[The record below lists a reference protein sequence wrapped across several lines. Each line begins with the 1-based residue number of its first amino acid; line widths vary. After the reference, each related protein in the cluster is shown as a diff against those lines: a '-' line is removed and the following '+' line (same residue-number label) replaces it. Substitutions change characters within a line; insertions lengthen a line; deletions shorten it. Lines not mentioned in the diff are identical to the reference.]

1 MTSRDKFRGQ
11 PVWFVLTAALFL
23 VGGIGWA
30 DYATGWEWSRFAP
43 YAVPIVLV
51 TWKVGRKMGFIFA
64 TLCAASYCLA
74 DWKDNPYDNRLAYL
88 LAVAGWWFYFTVL
101 VVAVYALKSRRELD
115 RVRIEALERTWSL
128 EEKILQGGEHERQR
142 IGRDLHD
149 SLGPHLAAT
158 RYAATLLADELRQR
172 GQPEA
177 AKADEISKMTAEA
190 AVLARDLAHAIF
202 PVQTNGAGLAVALDE
217 LAHTTSRL
225 TGLPVSFYET
235 GNYSQENPVAGMH
248 LYRIAQ
254 EAVNN
259 AVKHA
264 GSKKITVALNQ
275 SEDSLRLTIAD
286 DGKGMH
292 ASVCDAQ
299 GMGLDSMR
307 YRARVLGGELKIESH
322 PGEGTIVSC
331 QVPSH
336 ATRPAHLVT

>member
-1 MTSRDKFRGQ
+1 MTLRDTFRSQ
-11 PVWFVLTAALFL
+11 PVWLVLTEALL
-23 VGGIGWA
+23 LLGVIGWA
-30 DYATGWEWSRFAP
+30 DYVTGWEWSRFAP

-51 TWKVGRKMGFIFA
+51 TWMVGRKTGFVFA
-64 TLCAASYCLA
+64 MLCAASYCLA
-74 DWKDNPYDNRLAYL
+74 DWKNNPYDNRLAYL

-101 VVAVYALKSRRELD
+101 VVAVNALKSRRELD
-115 RVRIEALERTWSL
+115 RSHIQALERARAL
-128 EEKILQGGEHERQR
+128 EEKILQGSERERQR

-177 AKADEISKMTAEA
+177 AKADEISNLTADA
-190 AVLARDLAHAIF
+190 AVLARDLAHAIS
-202 PVQTNGAGLAVALDE
+202 PLQTDGAGLAVALDE
-217 LAHTTSRL
+217 LARTTSRL
-225 TGLPVSFYET
+225 TGLSVSFYET
-235 GNYSQENPVAGMH
+235 GNFSLENQFEGMH

-264 GSKKITVALNQ
+264 DAKKITVALNQ

-286 DGKGMH
+286 DGKGMN
-292 ASVCDAQ
+292 ASLPNAG

-307 YRARVLGGELKIESH
+307 YRARILGGELKIDSRL
-322 PGEGTIVSC
+322 GEGTIVSC
-331 QVPSH
+331 QVPNRAARLEH
-336 ATRPAHLVT
+336 P